1 MQGAIIVLACV
12 IYSAYAASPPAVS
25 DASASAVQMVWDYLL
40 QLIFDLLVLVGAVK
54 MSERIVK
61 EMIGF

>member
-1 MQGAIIVLACV
+1 
-12 IYSAYAASPPAVS
+12 
-25 DASASAVQMVWDYLL
+25 MVWDYML